1 MSQKDLLK
9 QQILDL
15 TREYYK
21 EVHRGPPAP
30 SNPVRV
36 LSTTAAVILMT
47 ANW

>member
-21 EVHRGPPAP
+21 EVHGSSCPL
-30 SNPVRV
+30 NPVRV